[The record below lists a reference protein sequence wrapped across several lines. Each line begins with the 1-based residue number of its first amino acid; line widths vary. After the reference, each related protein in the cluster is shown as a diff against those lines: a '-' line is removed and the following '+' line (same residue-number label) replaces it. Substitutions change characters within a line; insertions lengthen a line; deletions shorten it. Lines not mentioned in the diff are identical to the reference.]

1 MLDDAPDSLFGYD
14 LVIQLS
20 HPKTARI
27 RDVKYPSW
35 ASLEDTIQ
43 LTAGSVRIK
52 GADIGQQVE
61 AGRTGIALATLTI
74 EGTATGTS
82 ALLIESVTMQSD
94 GETEIIPGVVA
105 GQVIVTTN
113 VSTGSEGTVA
123 YAEPTP
129 TITGNNS
136 SNLTIAQMKTMNET
150 ASNTS
155 PVPTGSPAG
164 YSTTG
169 TPGTPLP
176 TRTGSASE
184 IPGEEQ
190 GIPWVWFL
198 GGVVLLCAIVPVA
211 FFFHRKRKKDL

>member
-1 MLDDAPDSLFGYD
+1 
-14 LVIQLS
+14 
-20 HPKTARI
+20 
-27 RDVKYPSW
+27 
-35 ASLEDTIQ
+35 
-43 LTAGSVRIK
+43 
-52 GADIGQQVE
+52 
-61 AGRTGIALATLTI
+61 
-74 EGTATGTS
+74 
-82 ALLIESVTMQSD
+82 
-94 GETEIIPGVVA
+94 
-105 GQVIVTTN
+105 
-113 VSTGSEGTVA
+113 
-123 YAEPTP
+123 
-129 TITGNNS
+129 
-136 SNLTIAQMKTMNET
+136 MKTMNET